1 MSQPPNVGGLTQRV
15 SPRWQTGEARSWF
28 TVVNNTPHLG
38 GSDMSEKKKID
49 PKAPTTKSSA
59 ETDESRTEEE
69 RTSQRVNQRVAQR
82 VALRTS
88 QKIFL

>member
-1 MSQPPNVGGLTQRV
+1 
-15 SPRWQTGEARSWF
+15 
-28 TVVNNTPHLG
+28 
-38 GSDMSEKKKID
+38 MSEKKKID